1 MKKLLIAIP
10 ALIVLLA
17 ALAPNAFA
25 YGEYYSITNN
35 AGVLTEEQLNELN
48 ARADAITQRY
58 ECEVV
63 FLLLGDMKDYG
74 DDDPFVS
81 AEGFRVARNYGYGD
95 DGSCAIMLL
104 SLAERD
110 YALLLHGFGN
120 TAFTEYGRDELL
132 ETHLLPLLS
141 GDKYYEAVSKYL
153 DICEQYLSLA
163 RSGKPYDWG
172 SDPFNIALV
181 LIIKLAVCLLV
192 PALIAWLIC
201 SRWKKQMKTAV
212 SAKTAHNY
220 IPKGGF
226 ALTNQSDSF
235 LYRTETKRKIERS
248 SSSGGGTHRS
258 SSSGSTG
265 RSGKF

>member
-25 YGEYYSITNN
+25 YGEYYSIIDD
-35 AGVLTEEQLNELN
+35 AGLLTEAQLEELN
-48 ARADAITQRY
+48 TRADSITERY

-63 FLLLGDMKDYG
+63 FLLLEDMQDYG
-74 DDDPFVS
+74 DDDAYES
-81 AEGFRVARNYGYGD
+81 AEGFRVELGYGYGD

-104 SLAERD
+104 SMAERD
-110 YALLLHGFGN
+110 YGLLFHGFGN

-132 ETHLLPLLS
+132 DTHVLPLL
-141 GDKYYEAVSKYL
+141 GDDEYYEAVSKYL

-163 RSGKPYDWG
+163 RGGKPYDWG

-181 LIIKLAVCLLV
+181 FIIKLAVCLLV

-201 SRWKKQMKTAV
+201 SQWKKQMKTAV
-212 SAKTAHNY
+212 AAKTAHNF
-220 IPKGGF
+220 IPQGGF
-226 ALTNQSDSF
+226 ALTSQSDSF
-235 LYRTETKRKIERS
+235 LYRTETRRKIERS
-248 SSSGGGTHRS
+248 SSSSGGTHRS
-258 SSSGSTG
+258 SSSGSSG